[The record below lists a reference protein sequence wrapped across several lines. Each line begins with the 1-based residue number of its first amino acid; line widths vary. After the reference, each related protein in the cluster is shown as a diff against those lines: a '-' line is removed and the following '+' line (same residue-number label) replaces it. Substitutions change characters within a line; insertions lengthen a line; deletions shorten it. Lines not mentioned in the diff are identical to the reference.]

1 MILSAKLIGDGFKK
15 LVPIFAVILL
25 FGCDR
30 SNTSKKFPPPPTID
44 EKKLIGTYEL
54 DAEEL
59 ANSAGVDVEFIKNPT
74 FLPRLELSYGIYNG
88 KHFVQNLPDARIWGV
103 WSFADG
109 ELRLKQERIHS
120 FSPFST
126 HKMERSG
133 KTIILIVDSN
143 GTSLRPVAVEEN
155 NLREKVP
162 EEGRIP
168 YKR

>member
-1 MILSAKLIGDGFKK
+1 MILSDKLIGDGFNK
-15 LVPIFAVILL
+15 LVPIFVVILL

-30 SNTSKKFPPPPTID
+30 SNTSKKIPAPLTIN

-59 ANSAGVDVEFIKNPT
+59 ANSAGVDVEFIKKSHL
-74 FLPRLELSYGIYNG
+74 LPSLELSYEISYG

-109 ELRLKQERIHS
+109 ELRLQQERIHS
-120 FSPFST
+120 FSPFSP

-133 KTIILIVDSN
+133 KTIILMVDSN

-155 NLREKVP
+155 NVREKVP